1 MGPHSGPYP
10 TGDPNPTTQEQF
22 EQAGVILGR
31 IVEGDSVSKIAR
43 DLGMCRETVYARLAL
58 INRQVPSR
66 DSVRMIQYERN
77 EWLFQKLT
85 DRVIV
90 PEDVAHADFVRAVGE
105 ARQLG
110 ARQAALLKAD
120 EAPPEPPTED
130 DELDGDDW
138 EGAAP

>member
-10 TGDPNPTTQEQF
+10 TQDPNASTQEQY

-31 IVEGDSVSKIAR
+31 IVEGDTVSKIAR
-43 DLGMCRETVYARLAL
+43 DLDMCRETVYARLAL

-85 DRVIV
+85 DRVIT
-90 PEDVAHADFVRAVGE
+90 PDDVAHADFVRAVGE

-120 EAPPEPPTED
+120 EAAPEPAAED
-130 DELDGDDW
+130 DELEDDDW
-138 EGAAP
+138 EVAE